1 MLCRGVL
8 VELEPE
14 VQARLHE
21 LPTARFATAA
31 FDIDMLA
38 EKGPLLGELYT
49 RQLDGK
55 LRELRFHLDRQALR
69 ITYWIATG
77 RRIIL
82 LTVFVK
88 SPMREARELER
99 AVRARW
105 RAVWPRSTRSRRN
118 HDRANELER
127 AQGPSLG

>member
-1 MLCRGVL
+1 MPWGTVG
-8 VELEPE
+8 LEPE
-14 VQARLHE
+14 VQAWLHE

-31 FDIDMLA
+31 FYIDMLA
-38 EKGPLLGELYT
+38 EKGPLLGEPYT

-88 SPMREARELER
+88 SRMREARELER
-99 AVRARW
+99 AVRALARCL
-105 RAVWPRSTRSRRN
+105 AEEHTIEEES
-118 HDRANELER
+118 
-127 AQGPSLG
+127 

>member
-1 MLCRGVL
+1 MPWGT

-14 VQARLHE
+14 DRAWLHE

-31 FDIDMLA
+31 FSIDLLA
-38 EKGPLLGELYT
+38 ETGPLLGEPYT

-88 SPMREARELER
+88 SRCVRHASRNARS
-99 AVRARW
+99 VRW
-105 RAVWPRSTRSRRN
+105 RAVWPKSTRSRRN

-127 AQGPSLG
+127 AQGSSLG